1 MTNVKM
7 RKIKLIANEIDCI
20 TQTLY
25 EKIETNQKFLHDLHE
40 ELEEMMN
47 NHEEEYR
54 IGWKKEQIIESETLM
69 EAIRELIDYLMDYKF
84 K

>member
-1 MTNVKM
+1 MTNLKM
-7 RKIKLIANEIDCI
+7 KKIKLIATEIDYI
-20 TQTLY
+20 IQTLY
-25 EKIETNQKFLHDLHE
+25 ERIETNQKYLHDFHE

-54 IGWKKEQIIESETLM
+54 INVKKEQIKETETLIV
-69 EAIRELIDYLMDYKF
+69 AVRELIDYLMDYNF